1 MVKVRL
7 SRFGSRKRPYYHI
20 VVTDGE
26 SPRDGRFIEQ
36 IGTYDPAKPMA
47 DARLDHERLQY
58 WIGVGAK
65 VSESLQKVVRE
76 SAKASAAAAPVAQ
89 APTEASAPASAG

>member
-20 VVTDGE
+20 VVADGE

-36 IGTYDPAKPMA
+36 IGTYDPARPMSE
-47 DARLDHERLQY
+47 ARLDRERLDY
-58 WIGVGAK
+58 WVGVGAK
-65 VSESLQKVVRE
+65 VTTSLQKVVRE
-76 SAKASAAAAPVAQ
+76 KAKAAAAAN
-89 APTEASAPASAG
+89 

>member
-20 VVTDGE
+20 VVADGE

-36 IGTYDPAKPMA
+36 IGTYDPARPMSE
-47 DARLDHERLQY
+47 ARLDRERLDY
-58 WIGVGAK
+58 WVGVGAK
-65 VSESLQKVVRE
+65 VTTSLQKVVRE
-76 SAKASAAAAPVAQ
+76 KAKAAAA
-89 APTEASAPASAG
+89 AS